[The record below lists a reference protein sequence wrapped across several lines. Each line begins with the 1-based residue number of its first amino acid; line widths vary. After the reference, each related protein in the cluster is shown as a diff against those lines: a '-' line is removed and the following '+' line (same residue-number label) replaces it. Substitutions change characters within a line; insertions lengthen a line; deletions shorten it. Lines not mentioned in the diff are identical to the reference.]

1 MLIDSRWS
9 LLVLYLFQQQ
19 QQKEDK
25 IKDYFLPYFTTIL
38 QVKLL

>member
-9 LLVLYLFQQQ
+9 LLVLYLFQQ